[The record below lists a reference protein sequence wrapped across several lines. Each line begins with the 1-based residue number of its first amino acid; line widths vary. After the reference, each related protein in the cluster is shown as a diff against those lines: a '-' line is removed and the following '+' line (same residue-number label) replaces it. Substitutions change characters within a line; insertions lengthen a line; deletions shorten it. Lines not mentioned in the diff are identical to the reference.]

1 MSTSLA
7 RNTDPITSHQAAARA
22 ACFKASHADRILDGL
37 AELRHATVHELSAH
51 IGLAVVQIARRMPEM
66 QSKGQVRLRQ
76 IDGAPAI
83 RGGARVWEMTA

>member
-22 ACFKASHADRILDGL
+22 AGFKESHAGRILDGL

-66 QSKGQVRLRQ
+66 QNKGQVRVRK

-83 RGGARVWEMTA
+83 RGGARVWEMVA